1 MKRTNQQTLIMTQL
15 TLHSSSWESMTSRWE
30 ILTAEFRIQALA
42 HRTVKA
48 NPKPGGLAAEWH
60 RASLGRIESTSHIP
74 DTFIVC
80 ARATDCESLYV
91 WARGRDAARQF
102 MGGNEKKISNQD
114 RQYLRLIGWRRYQ
127 TSLSLWLQ
135 CRYHDSTT
143 SADQDMC
150 VSVMLMSRAR
160 QENTWAQ
167 TLRARLTG
175 NYSLLTSF
183 VLKYN

>member
-48 NPKPGGLAAEWH
+48 NPKPGGLEAEWH

-91 WARGRDAARQF
+91 WARGRNAARQF
-102 MGGNEKKISNQD
+102 MGGNEKRFQIKKAIFETDWLEEIPNKPLPVTSMQIS
-114 RQYLRLIGWRRYQ
+114 
-127 TSLSLWLQ
+127 WLHYV
-135 CRYHDSTT
+135 CRSGHVCVCD
-143 SADQDMC
+143 AD
-150 VSVMLMSRAR
+150 
-160 QENTWAQ
+160 E
-167 TLRARLTG
+167 
-175 NYSLLTSF
+175 
-183 VLKYN
+183 